1 MASGKIGI
9 SVDSAGQVR
18 MHFLTC
24 SATLPGK
31 KGLFFLSPSCGS
43 GKSSAI
49 AKLAAKSKGGVLIVV
64 PTIEAGKEMEE
75 KIGAEG
81 RKSSEIC
88 VLHSQDL
95 TVLDTYRANPMA
107 FTGIPVLIITSARI
121 QIDPIQPFITFKGG
135 QREMIL
141 IDELINFYP
150 DPFEIPSELQDILTY
165 IDTKKSHSGKAAVES
180 IMVDGKALYRH
191 IYGSVDLMAA
201 AFKAAGKRVKNDI
214 LKGRGGLMEFKRKTI
229 FEHVLKNG
237 FVPIQKKIVDLAV
250 DAIVIVF
257 DGTADIIIPKSDHHL
272 IPITGTRYSSDIQ
285 FGRFEFGMKRNNNE
299 YWQES
304 DIQKMAPEFIKLA
317 VSLSQTEKILVICWK
332 TIRLEDTKNT
342 KNTGNADS
350 FENPDL
356 GVLGFPE
363 ILRRVLV
370 DAGGKDE
377 NIFITYRGSGHDRGS
392 NEYVECSSVLFLG
405 EWRLPAEPI
414 TGQISRMFGFKMRF
428 WNYKKSLLV
437 QTICRSRIRQHKG
450 LPVKVWFSSDIDY
463 QMAWEVQE
471 YFKVNSNPG
480 CKISGIIKPFRKLS
494 KPMKSHLYQIT
505 RLYSYDPRIR
515 SSIESGSA
523 YCFSIDLDGLDRF
536 VHLKYKKRNHYRYL
550 QKALKEFGIT
560 MTIL

>member
-1 MASGKIGI
+1 MPIDVHIDPAT
-9 SVDSAGQVR
+9 GQVE
-18 MHFLTC
+18 MKLLTC
-24 SATLPGK
+24 SATLPYK

-49 AKLAAKSKGGVLIVV
+49 AKLAAKLKGGVLIVV
-64 PTIEAGKEMEE
+64 PTIDAANKMRSMIVTAGRR
-75 KIGAEG
+75 G
-81 RKSSEIC
+81 SEIT
-88 VLHSQDL
+88 VLTSQDYSIM
-95 TVLDTYRANPMA
+95 DTYRDNPMA
-107 FTGIPVLIITSARI
+107 FTDVPVLIITSARI

-135 QREMIL
+135 RREMIL

-165 IDTKKSHSGKAAVES
+165 IDTKKSHSGKASVET

-229 FEHVLKNG
+229 FEHILKNG
-237 FVPIQKKIVDLAV
+237 FVPIQKKIVDLAA

-257 DGTADIIIPKSDHHL
+257 DGTADIIIPKSNSRL

-317 VSLSQTEKILVICWK
+317 VSLSQSEKILVICWK
-332 TIRLEDTKNT
+332 TIRLDT
-342 KNTGNADS
+342 KNTGNADT

-363 ILRRVLV
+363 ILRRVLL

-392 NEYVECSSVLFLG
+392 NEYREASSVLFLG

-414 TGQISRMFGFKMRF
+414 TGQISKMFGFKMRF
-428 WNYKKSLLV
+428 WDYKKSLMV
-437 QTICRSRIRQHKG
+437 QTICRSRIRQHQG
-450 LPVKVWFSSDIDY
+450 LPIKVWFSSDIDY

-471 YFKVNSNPG
+471 YFKANSGPG

-494 KPMKSHLYQIT
+494 KPDKKYLFFLT
-505 RLYSYDPRIR
+505 RLYSYDPLIR
-515 SSIESGSA
+515 SAIESGSA
-523 YCFSIDLDGLDRF
+523 YGFSIGLDDLYDLAPVSKR
-536 VHLKYKKRNHYRYL
+536 KASDRYKKFKSIL
-550 QKALKEFGIT
+550 AGLKIT
-560 MTIL
+560 MIIK

>member
-1 MASGKIGI
+1 MPIDVHI
-9 SVDSAGQVR
+9 DPVTGQVE
-18 MHFLTC
+18 MKLLTC
-24 SATLPGK
+24 SATLPDK

-64 PTIEAGKEMEE
+64 PTIDAANKMRSMIVTAGRRE
-75 KIGAEG
+75 
-81 RKSSEIC
+81 SEIT
-88 VLHSQDL
+88 VLTSQDYSIM
-95 TVLDTYRANPMA
+95 DTYRDNPMA
-107 FTGIPVLIITSARI
+107 FTDVPVLIITSARI

-135 QREMIL
+135 RREMIL

-165 IDTKKSHSGKAAVES
+165 IDTKKSHSGRAAVER
-180 IMVDGKALYRH
+180 IKVDRKELYRH
-191 IYGSVDLMAA
+191 IYGSVDLMKA
-201 AFKAAGKRVKNDI
+201 AFQAAGKRVKNDI

-229 FEHVLKNG
+229 FEHILKNG
-237 FVPIQKKIVDLAV
+237 FVPIQKKIVDLAA

-257 DGTADIIIPKSDHHL
+257 DGTADVIIPKSNSRL

-332 TIRLEDTKNT
+332 TILLDIT
-342 KNTGNADS
+342 KNTGNADTL
-350 FENPDL
+350 ENPDL

-392 NEYVECSSVLFLG
+392 NEFVECSSVLFLG

-428 WNYKKSLLV
+428 WDYRKSLLV
-437 QTICRSRIRQHKG
+437 QTICRSRIRQHQG
-450 LPVKVWFSSDIDY
+450 LPIKVWFSSDIDY

-471 YFKVNSNPG
+471 YFKANSSPG

-494 KPMKSHLYQIT
+494 KPDKKYLFFLT
-505 RLYSYDPRIR
+505 RLYSYDPLIR
-515 SSIESGSA
+515 SAIESGSA
-523 YCFSIDLDGLDRF
+523 YGFSIGLDDLYDLAPVSKR
-536 VHLKYKKRNHYRYL
+536 KASDRYKKFKSIL
-550 QKALKEFGIT
+550 AGLKIT
-560 MTIL
+560 MTIK

>member
-9 SVDSAGQVR
+9 SVDSAGRVT

-24 SATLPGK
+24 SATLPDK
-31 KGLFFLSPSCGS
+31 KGLFFMSPSCGS
-43 GKSSAI
+43 GKSTVIS
-49 AKLAAKSKGGVLIVV
+49 KVAARATGGVLIVV
-64 PTIEAGKEMEE
+64 STIEAAKEMSE
-75 KIGAEG
+75 KIKAEG
-81 RKSSEIC
+81 RKDSEIC

-95 TVLDTYRANPMA
+95 TVLDTYRDNPMS
-107 FTGIPVLIITSARI
+107 FTDIPVLILTSARI

-135 QREMIL
+135 RREMIL

-150 DPFEIPSELQDILTY
+150 DPFEIPAELQDILTY
-165 IDTKKSHSGKAAVES
+165 IDTKKSHGGKPAMGDET
-180 IMVDGKALYRH
+180 VDGKTYYRH
-191 IYGSVDLMAA
+191 IYGRIEEMEVAVRVA
-201 AFKAAGKRVKNDI
+201 KKRLKNDI
-214 LKGRGGLMEFKRKTI
+214 LKGKGGLNSFKRKTI

-250 DAIVIVF
+250 EAIVIVF
-257 DGTADIIIPKSDHHL
+257 DGTADIIIPKSDHRL

-332 TIRLEDTKNT
+332 TIRLDIT
-342 KNTGNADS
+342 KNTGNADTL
-350 FENPDL
+350 ENPDL

-392 NEYVECSSVLFLG
+392 NEFVECSSVLFLG

-414 TGQISRMFGFKMRF
+414 TSQISGMFGFKMRF
-428 WNYKKSLLV
+428 FNYQKSLLV
-437 QTICRSRIRQHKG
+437 QTICRSRIRQHQG
-450 LPVKVWFSSDIDY
+450 LRIKVWFSSDIDY

-471 YFKVNSNPG
+471 YFKANSSPG

>member
-1 MASGKIGI
+1 MSGKIGI
-9 SVDSAGQVR
+9 SVDSAGRVTMQ
-18 MHFLTC
+18 FLTC
-24 SATLPGK
+24 SATLPDK
-31 KGLFFLSPSCGS
+31 KGLFFMSPSCGS
-43 GKSSAI
+43 GKSTII
-49 AKLAAKSKGGVLIVV
+49 AKLAAKAKGGVLIVV
-64 PTIEAGKEMEE
+64 PTIDAANNMRSMVVN
-75 KIGAEG
+75 AG
-81 RKSSEIC
+81 RKGSEIR
-88 VLHSQDL
+88 VLTSQDFSIM
-95 TVLDTYRANPMA
+95 DTYRDNPMA
-107 FTGIPVLIITSARI
+107 FTDVPVLIITSARI

-165 IDTKKSHSGKAAVES
+165 IDSHKSHGGKPAIDDVT
-180 IMVDGKALYRH
+180 IDKKKYYRH
-191 IYGSVDLMAA
+191 IYGRIEEMETAVWVAR
-201 AFKAAGKRVKNDI
+201 KRLKNDI
-214 LKGRGGLMEFKRKTI
+214 LKGKGGLNSFKRKTI
-229 FEHVLKNG
+229 FEHILKNG
-237 FVPIQKKIVDLAV
+237 FVPIQKKIVDLAA

-317 VSLSQTEKILVICWK
+317 VSLSQSEKILVICWK
-332 TIRLEDTKNT
+332 TIRLDT
-342 KNTGNADS
+342 KNTGNADTL
-350 FENPDL
+350 ENPDL

-480 CKISGIIKPFRKLS
+480 CKISGIIKPFRKMS

-523 YCFSIDLDGLDRF
+523 YCFSIDLDGLNRF

>member
-1 MASGKIGI
+1 
-9 SVDSAGQVR
+9 

-24 SATLPGK
+24 SATLPDK
-31 KGLFFLSPSCGS
+31 KGLFFMSPSCGS
-43 GKSSAI
+43 GKSTVIS
-49 AKLAAKSKGGVLIVV
+49 KVAARATGGVLIVV
-64 PTIEAGKEMEE
+64 STIEAAKEMSE
-75 KIGAEG
+75 KIKAEG
-81 RKSSEIC
+81 RKDSEIC

-95 TVLDTYRANPMA
+95 TVLDTYRDNPMS
-107 FTGIPVLIITSARI
+107 FTDIPVLILTSARI

-135 QREMIL
+135 RREMIL

-150 DPFEIPSELQDILTY
+150 DPFEIPAELQDILTY
-165 IDTKKSHSGKAAVES
+165 IDTKKSHGGKPAMGDET
-180 IMVDGKALYRH
+180 VDGKTYYRH
-191 IYGSVDLMAA
+191 IYGRIEEMEVAVRVA
-201 AFKAAGKRVKNDI
+201 KKRLKNDI
-214 LKGRGGLMEFKRKTI
+214 LKGKGGLNSFKRKTI

-250 DAIVIVF
+250 EAIVIVF
-257 DGTADIIIPKSDHHL
+257 DGTADIIIPKSDHRL

-332 TIRLEDTKNT
+332 TIRLDIT
-342 KNTGNADS
+342 KNTGNADTL
-350 FENPDL
+350 ENPDL

-392 NEYVECSSVLFLG
+392 NEFVECSSVLFLG

-414 TGQISRMFGFKMRF
+414 TSQISGMFGFKMRF
-428 WNYKKSLLV
+428 FNYQKSLLV
-437 QTICRSRIRQHKG
+437 QTICRSRIRQHQG
-450 LPVKVWFSSDIDY
+450 LRIKVWFSSDIDY

-471 YFKVNSNPG
+471 YFKANSSPG

>member
-1 MASGKIGI
+1 MSGKIGI
-9 SVDSAGQVR
+9 SVDSAGRVTMQ
-18 MHFLTC
+18 FLTC
-24 SATLPGK
+24 SATLPDK
-31 KGLFFLSPSCGS
+31 KGLFFMSPSCGS
-43 GKSSAI
+43 GKSTII
-49 AKLAAKSKGGVLIVV
+49 AKLAAKAKGGVLIVV
-64 PTIEAGKEMEE
+64 PTIDAANNMRSMVVN
-75 KIGAEG
+75 AG
-81 RKSSEIC
+81 RKGSEIR
-88 VLHSQDL
+88 VLTSQDFSIM
-95 TVLDTYRANPMA
+95 DTYRDNPMA
-107 FTGIPVLIITSARI
+107 FTDVPVLIITSARI

-165 IDTKKSHSGKAAVES
+165 IDSHKSHGGKPAIDDVT
-180 IMVDGKALYRH
+180 IDKKKYYRH
-191 IYGSVDLMAA
+191 IYGRIEEMETAVWVAR
-201 AFKAAGKRVKNDI
+201 KRLKNDI
-214 LKGRGGLMEFKRKTI
+214 LKGKGGLNSFKRKTI
-229 FEHVLKNG
+229 FEHILKNG
-237 FVPIQKKIVDLAV
+237 FVPIQKKIVDLAA

-317 VSLSQTEKILVICWK
+317 VSLSQSEKILVICWK
-332 TIRLEDTKNT
+332 TIRLDT
-342 KNTGNADS
+342 KNTGNADTL
-350 FENPDL
+350 ENPDL

-480 CKISGIIKPFRKLS
+480 CKISGIIKPFRKMS